1 VINFDGETVMA
12 PSETGLEIR
21 RYQTMRKQRSL
32 RASLWAALGGV
43 VIATAVVVGVWAVNT
58 VPGNAL
64 SPSKAL
70 APSKKISVDADG
82 AFRPSDTQW
91 ASLRFA
97 PVSQVAFR
105 DEHVT
110 DGKIVI
116 NDATPVFSPFSGRVS
131 KLIGRPGDFVE
142 RGAPLFAIEASEF
155 VQGHND
161 LITAVA
167 GVEKARSRLVLA
179 QTAEKRQ
186 RDLQAIRGGALKD
199 LEQAQSDLV
208 GAQGDLR
215 SAEIALAAV
224 RNRLRILGR
233 SDDDI
238 AQLEKTDR
246 IGAETIVSAPIA
258 GTIIQRKVGLGQYIN
273 AGANDPVF
281 TVGNLSTVWLIANVR
296 ESDAP
301 KMKVG
306 AAVEVTVLAFPGR
319 VFNAKLAYVAPALD
333 PNTRRLPVRA
343 EIQNTGREL
352 LPEMFASFRIVSG
365 DDRLMPAV
373 PVDAIV
379 YEGAKARVWIAR
391 PDSKTVVSR
400 DITVGDTINGLVEVR
415 KGLSVGET
423 VVTSGTLFIDRAARR
438 D

>member
-1 VINFDGETVMA
+1 MQSQPN
-12 PSETGLEIR
+12 S
-21 RYQTMRKQRSL
+21 SL
-32 RASLWAALGGV
+32 RSRLRRNRLWVAAGGAV
-43 VIATAVVVGVWAVNT
+43 VVAAVVVGFWAFET
-58 VPGNAL
+58 VPGNAVARPEK
-64 SPSKAL
+64 SAGDS
-70 APSKKISVDADG
+70 DG

-91 ASLRFA
+91 SSLRLE
-97 PVSQVAFR
+97 PVRQVAFR
-105 DEHVT
+105 DERAT
-110 DGKIVI
+110 DGKIAI
-116 NDATPVFSPFSGRVS
+116 NEDTTTPIFSPFSGRVS
-131 KLIGRPGDFVE
+131 KLIARPGDFVE

-167 GVEKARSRLVLA
+167 GVEKARSRLLLA

-186 RDLQAIRGGALKD
+186 RELQAIRGGALKD

-238 AQLEKTDR
+238 AKLEKTDR

-273 AGANDPVF
+273 AGASDPVF

-301 KMKVG
+301 RMKVG
-306 AAVEVTVLAFPGR
+306 APVEVTVLAFPGR

-365 DDRLMPAV
+365 EDRLMPAV

-379 YEGAKARVWIAR
+379 YEGANARVWIAR

-400 DITVGDTINGLVEVR
+400 EITVGDTINGLVEVR

>member
-1 VINFDGETVMA
+1 VVV
-12 PSETGLEIR
+12 
-21 RYQTMRKQRSL
+21 
-32 RASLWAALGGV
+32 AA
-43 VIATAVVVGVWAVNT
+43 AVVGFWGLYTA
-58 VPGNAL
+58 PGNAVARPEK
-64 SPSKAL
+64 STGE
-70 APSKKISVDADG
+70 ADG

-91 ASLRFA
+91 ASLRLA
-97 PVSQVAFR
+97 PVRQVAFR
-105 DEHVT
+105 DERAT
-110 DGKIVI
+110 DGKIAI
-116 NDATPVFSPFSGRVS
+116 NEDTTTPVFSPFSGRVS
-131 KLIGRPGDFVE
+131 RLIARPGDFVE

-161 LITAVA
+161 LVTAVA
-167 GVEKARSRLVLA
+167 GVQKARSRLLLA

-233 SDDDI
+233 SDEEVDK
-238 AQLEKTDR
+238 LEKIDR
-246 IGAETIVSAPIA
+246 IGAEAIVSAPIG
-258 GTIIQRKVGLGQYIN
+258 GTIIQRRVGLGQYIN
-273 AGANDPVF
+273 AGATDPVF

-306 AAVEVTVLAFPGR
+306 AAVEVMVLAFPGR

-415 KGLSVGET
+415 KGLAVGET

>member
-1 VINFDGETVMA
+1 ML
-12 PSETGLEIR
+12 SEPNA
-21 RYQTMRKQRSL
+21 SL
-32 RASLWAALGGV
+32 RTRLRRNRLWVAAGGV
-43 VIATAVVVGVWAVNT
+43 AIAAAVLVGIWANIG
-58 VPGNAL
+58 PGNAVAPPEK
-64 SPSKAL
+64 PSR
-70 APSKKISVDADG
+70 DADG

-91 ASLRFA
+91 ASLRLA
-97 PVSQVAFR
+97 TVRQVAFR
-105 DEHVT
+105 DERAT
-110 DGKIVI
+110 DGKIAI
-116 NDATPVFSPFSGRVS
+116 NEDTTTPVFSPYSGRVS
-131 KLIGRPGDFVE
+131 KLIARPGDFVE
-142 RGAPLFAIEASEF
+142 RGQPLFAIEASEF

-161 LITAVA
+161 LVTAVA
-167 GVEKARSRLVLA
+167 GVEKAQSRLVLA
-179 QTAEKRQ
+179 QAVEKRQ
-186 RDLQAIRGGALKD
+186 RELLAIRGGAMKD

-208 GAQGDLR
+208 AAQGDLR
-215 SAEIALAAV
+215 AAQITLAAV
-224 RNRLRILGR
+224 RNRLSILGR
-233 SDDDI
+233 SDEEI
-238 AQLEKTDR
+238 ARLEKLDR
-246 IGAETIVSAPIA
+246 IGAETIVAAPIG

-301 KMKVG
+301 RMKIG
-306 AAVEVTVLAFPGR
+306 APVEVTVLAFPGQ

-343 EIQNTGREL
+343 EIQNANREL

-365 DDRLMPAV
+365 EGRLMPAV

-379 YEGAKARVWIAR
+379 YEGASARVWIAR

-400 DITVGDTINGLVEVR
+400 PIVVGDTTNGLVEVR
-415 KGLSVGET
+415 KGLTVGES

>member
-1 VINFDGETVMA
+1 
-12 PSETGLEIR
+12 
-21 RYQTMRKQRSL
+21 MR
-32 RASLWAALGGV
+32 
-43 VIATAVVVGVWAVNT
+43 
-58 VPGNAL
+58 
-64 SPSKAL
+64 
-70 APSKKISVDADG
+70 
-82 AFRPSDTQW
+82 
-91 ASLRFA
+91 
-97 PVSQVAFR
+97 QVAFR
-105 DEHVT
+105 DERAT
-110 DGKIVI
+110 DGKIAI
-116 NDATPVFSPFSGRVS
+116 NEDTTTPVFSPYSGRVS
-131 KLIGRPGDFVE
+131 KLIARPGDLVE

-155 VQGHND
+155 VQGQND
-161 LITAVA
+161 LVTAVA
-167 GVEKARSRLVLA
+167 GVEKARSRLLLA

-186 RDLQAIRGGALKD
+186 RELQAIRGGALKD

-233 SDDDI
+233 SDDEI
-238 AQLEKTDR
+238 AQAREAVDR
-246 IGAETIVSAPIA
+246 IGAEVIVAAPIG

-273 AGANDPVF
+273 VGANDPVF
-281 TVGNLSTVWLIANVR
+281 TVGDLSTVWLIANVR

-319 VFNAKLAYVAPALD
+319 VFNARLAYVAPALD

-415 KGLSVGET
+415 KGLAIGET

>member
-1 VINFDGETVMA
+1 M
-12 PSETGLEIR
+12 PS
-21 RYQTMRKQRSL
+21 QPNPSL
-32 RASLWAALGGV
+32 RTRLRRNRLWVAAGGALV
-43 VIATAVVVGVWAVNT
+43 ATAAVVGFWTLDTAT
-58 VPGNAL
+58 GNAVARPEK
-64 SPSKAL
+64 SSGE
-70 APSKKISVDADG
+70 ADG

-91 ASLRFA
+91 TSLRLA
-97 PVSQVAFR
+97 VVRQVAFR
-105 DEHVT
+105 DERAT
-110 DGKIVI
+110 DGKIAI
-116 NDATPVFSPFSGRVS
+116 NEDTTTPIFSPFSGRVS
-131 KLIGRPGDFVE
+131 KLIARPGDLVE
-142 RGAPLFAIEASEF
+142 RGAPLFAVEASEF

-161 LITAVA
+161 LVTAVA
-167 GVEKARSRLVLA
+167 GVEKARSRLTLA

-199 LEQAQSDLV
+199 LEQAQSDLIA
-208 GAQGDLR
+208 AQGDMR

-233 SDDDI
+233 SDEEI
-238 AQLEKTDR
+238 ARLEKADR

-306 AAVEVTVLAFPGR
+306 AAVEVTVLAYPGR
-319 VFNAKLAYVAPALD
+319 VFNAKLSYVAPALD
-333 PNTRRLPVRA
+333 PSTRRLPVRA
-343 EIQNTGREL
+343 EIDNPGREL
-352 LPEMFASFRIVSG
+352 LPEMFASFRIVAG
-365 DDRLMPAV
+365 DSRLMPAV
-373 PVDAIV
+373 PQEAVV
-379 YEGAKARVWIAR
+379 YEGAQARVWVAR
-391 PDSKTVVSR
+391 PETKSVVTR
-400 DITVGDTINGLVEVR
+400 PIEVGATTNGLVEVR

-423 VVTSGTLFIDRAARR
+423 VVASGTLFIDRAATR

>member
-1 VINFDGETVMA
+1 ML
-12 PSETGLEIR
+12 SESNA
-21 RYQTMRKQRSL
+21 SL
-32 RASLWAALGGV
+32 RTRLRRNRLWVAAGGVAVAAAVLVGLWANIG
-43 VIATAVVVGVWAVNT
+43 
-58 VPGNAL
+58 PGNAVAPPEK
-64 SPSKAL
+64 PSR
-70 APSKKISVDADG
+70 DADG

-91 ASLRFA
+91 ASLRLA
-97 PVSQVAFR
+97 TVRQVAFR
-105 DEHVT
+105 DERAT
-110 DGKIVI
+110 DGKIAI
-116 NDATPVFSPFSGRVS
+116 NEDTTTPVFSPYSGRVS
-131 KLIGRPGDFVE
+131 KLIARPGDFVE
-142 RGAPLFAIEASEF
+142 RGQPLFAIEASEF

-161 LITAVA
+161 LVTAVA
-167 GVEKARSRLVLA
+167 GVEKAQSRLVLA
-179 QTAEKRQ
+179 QAVEKRQ
-186 RDLQAIRGGALKD
+186 RELLAIRGGAMKD

-208 GAQGDLR
+208 AAQGDLR
-215 SAEIALAAV
+215 AAQITRAAV
-224 RNRLRILGR
+224 RNRLSILGR
-233 SDDDI
+233 SEEEI
-238 AQLEKTDR
+238 ARLEKLDR
-246 IGAETIVSAPIA
+246 IGAETIVAAPIG

-301 KMKVG
+301 RMKIG
-306 AAVEVTVLAFPGR
+306 APVEVTVLAFPGQ

-343 EIQNTGREL
+343 EIQNANREL

-365 DDRLMPAV
+365 EGRLMPAV

-379 YEGAKARVWIAR
+379 YEGASARVWIAR

-400 DITVGDTINGLVEVR
+400 PIVVGDTTNGLVEVR
-415 KGLSVGET
+415 KGLTVGES